1 MGWFLAGKTRVH
13 RREFYFQTLPRVPLF
28 LEYATGWFMLFG
40 MKIGGLQKTSLI
52 DFPDKVSAVVFLQ
65 GCNFRCPFCH
75 NPELVL
81 GARFQEPLDE
91 AEFFAFLNKRKHQLD
106 GIVISGGE
114 PTVHADLPDF
124 IRLIRAYG
132 YAIKIDT
139 NGSNPEMLGGMIRE
153 GLLDFIAMD
162 LKGDPDRYED
172 YCGAKISGDAIR
184 ASIKTIME
192 CGLPYEFRTTAVPGQ
207 HSIGKLKE
215 LALLVKG
222 AKRYAIQAFRPDI
235 CLNPELEKLHRFDMA
250 EVRAAKAW
258 FEAQAQA
265 FEIRGDASKIAEQ
278 QDMGGSLRKS

>member
-1 MGWFLAGKTRVH
+1 
-13 RREFYFQTLPRVPLF
+13 
-28 LEYATGWFMLFG
+28 

-81 GARFQEPLDE
+81 GKCFNKPLDE
-91 AEFFAFLNKRKHQLD
+91 GEFFAFLEKRKRQLD

-124 IRLIRAYG
+124 IRRIRALG
-132 YAIKIDT
+132 YAIKLDT
-139 NGSNPEMLGGMIRE
+139 NGSDPVMLGSMLRE

-162 LKGDPDRYED
+162 LKGEPEHYED
-172 YCGAKISGDAIR
+172 YCGAKVSGDAIK
-184 ASIKTIME
+184 ASIKLIIE

-207 HSIGKLKE
+207 HTLEKLKE
-215 LALLVKG
+215 LALLVRG

-235 CLNPELEKLHRFDMA
+235 CLNPDFEKMPLFDMA
-250 EVRAAKAW
+250 EVRGARAW
-258 FEAQAQA
+258 FEAQVQA
-265 FEIRGDASKIAEQ
+265 FEIRGDVSKVAEQ
-278 QDMGGSLRKS
+278 DVGGALRKS